1 MKRKVELI
9 YVLHINLK
17 HSEDCIDLIQ
27 SLTDILWNNT
37 FQTNFQLVCHGN
49 IRTDFWYA
57 VKYIWCRSLNT
68 KTLPDAFYF
77 SSWILYHLIS
87 LRNRWWYTK
96 TQQIFSIIYFL
107 CAKYTIF
114 KLTYNKSFFVVK
126 SLGQKYRS
134 SQRRIMSLAKKYY
147 SLKCAIEEC
156 TVYSSFDEQNMVR
169 NKNIMSIINI
179 V

>member
-96 TQQIFSIIYFL
+96 TQQIFSIVFFV

-114 KLTYNKSFFVVK
+114 NWITTRVSSSWNHLDKSIDQVK
-126 SLGQKYRS
+126 
-134 SQRRIMSLAKKYY
+134 
-147 SLKCAIEEC
+147 EE
-156 TVYSSFDEQNMVR
+156 
-169 NKNIMSIINI
+169 
-179 V
+179 